1 MNVSRISLSL
11 IALSL
16 LTLPARAQD
25 EKKTPLGEQMSGIAK
40 DFRTLRKQ
48 IKDPAQKD
56 SSLQLVKDME
66 DHAAKA
72 KTLDPAKTKDIPE
85 ADREKF
91 LADYRKSIDGLS
103 DQFQKL
109 EADIKDG
116 KMDEAAAALDQIQNA
131 KREGHKKFNADNH

>member
-1 MNVSRISLSL
+1 MKRRRLSASRC
-11 IALSL
+11 
-16 LTLPARAQD
+16 R
-25 EKKTPLGEQMSGIAK
+25 GIAR

-72 KTLDPAKTKDIPE
+72 KTFDPSKSQGIPE

-91 LADYRKSIDGLS
+91 LADYRKSMDGLS

-109 EADIKDG
+109 QAQIKDG
-116 KMDEAAAALDQIQNA
+116 KLDEASAALDEIQNT
-131 KREGHKKFNADNH
+131 KREGHKKFNADRY

>member
-1 MNVSRISLSL
+1 MKVSRLFASLL
-11 IALSL
+11 ALSL
-16 LTLPARAQD
+16 LTLAARADD
-25 EKKTPLGEQMSGIAK
+25 EKKTPLAQQMDGIAR

-72 KTLDPAKTKDIPE
+72 KTFDPSKAKEVPE

-91 LADYRKSIDGLS
+91 LADYRKSMDGLN

-109 EADIKDG
+109 QAQIKDG
-116 KMDEAAAALDQIQNA
+116 KLDEASGALDEIQNT
-131 KREGHKKFNADNH
+131 KRDGHKKFNAQK